1 MALFCW
7 PSGMQRNFAKLSG
20 SSAVF
25 PMFVRSPRV
34 ERMIQTRPEAD
45 RRASVLA
52 ERTMRS
58 LLSLRFALKVPP
70 VSLLT
75 RLDAPRTKHRS
86 QTPLTNYWRGLHQRL
101 WNRGSQMS
109 SRSVMVASWS
119 EVVSSLSGAGVS
131 VKPCPVTG
139 GDEPL
144 SVR

>member
-45 RRASVLA
+45 QRASVLA

-58 LLSLRFALKVPP
+58 QLSLCFALKAPP

-75 RLDAPRTKHRS
+75 RLDAPCTNHRS
-86 QTPLTNYWRGLHQRL
+86 QTPLTNDWRALHQGL
-101 WNRGSQMS
+101 WNRGSQTS
-109 SRSVMVASWS
+109 SRSAMVVSWS

-131 VKPCPVTG
+131 VIPCQITG